1 MQFAHKYA
9 HEHITGCWSGTPER
23 GAQGGHRPPCPL
35 VRGAGGGESALRVK
49 ILTQKYE
56 VQRLKSM
63 NYA

>member
-49 ILTQKYE
+49 ILTQKI
-56 VQRLKSM
+56 
-63 NYA
+63 